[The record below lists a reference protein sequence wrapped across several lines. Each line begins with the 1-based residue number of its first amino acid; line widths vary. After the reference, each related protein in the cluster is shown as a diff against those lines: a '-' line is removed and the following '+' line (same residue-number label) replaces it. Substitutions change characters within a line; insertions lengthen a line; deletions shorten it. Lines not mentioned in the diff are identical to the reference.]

1 MSHLILTI
9 NPGSTSTKIGVFK
22 EVEPIFTKTIDHDH
36 AEIQKFPTI
45 SSQTEF
51 RLQFI
56 LDSLNEKDINTKDFT
71 GVVGIGG
78 LLPPIE
84 TGGYKVT
91 QKMIDILT
99 NEVGIAAH
107 ASNLGALLADLMAK
121 KAGCEAY
128 IYDAVSA
135 GIFPEIATITGFP
148 EIKRRSLSHVL
159 NCRAQSI
166 QYAKQIGKNFEDLNL
181 ILAHLGGGV
190 SLSVYEKGKLVD
202 SIGDDL
208 GPFSSERSGVA
219 PLMEF
224 VDFCYDNNLSK
235 KDAQKRIRG
244 GGGLKAHLG
253 TASMKEAEDMVKS
266 GDKNAEL
273 IVNAMCYGVA
283 KGIAS
288 LSAVVNGKVDAIIL
302 TGGITRSELV
312 TTAIKERIGFIAPVV
327 IMPGEYELE
336 ALAAG
341 CLRIITGKEQAH
353 EM

>member
-1 MSHLILTI
+1 MSKLILTV
-9 NPGSTSTKIGVFK
+9 NPGSTSTKIGVFRDL
-22 EVEPIFTKTIDHDH
+22 EPVFTKTIEHDH

-45 SSQTEF
+45 SSQKDF
-51 RLQFI
+51 RMQFV
-56 LDSLNEKDINTKDFT
+56 LDSLAEEGINPEDFD

-91 QKMIDILT
+91 PKMVDILT

-107 ASNLGALLADLMAK
+107 ASNLGALIADLMAK
-121 KAGCEAY
+121 KSNCSAY

-135 GIFPEIATITGFP
+135 GILPEIAKVTGFP

-166 QYAKQIGKNFEDLNL
+166 QYAKQVGKKFEELNL
-181 ILAHLGGGV
+181 VLAHIGGGV

-219 PLMEF
+219 PLMDF

-253 TASMKEAEDMVKS
+253 TASMKDVEEMIVS

-273 IVNAMCYGVA
+273 IANAMCYGIA
-283 KGIAS
+283 KGIAT
-288 LSAVVNGKVDAIIL
+288 LSVAVCGKVDAIIL
-302 TGGITRSELV
+302 TGGITRSERV
-312 TTAIKERIGFIAPVV
+312 TGAIKERVEFIAPVV
-327 IMPGEYELE
+327 VMPGEYELE

-341 CLRIITGKEQAH
+341 CLRIVNGEEIAH